1 VSVIR
6 PAATY
11 PLFMGAA
18 GHHDSYDWLK
28 DHIRDIPDFPT
39 PGVVFKDLTPL
50 LAHPQAFASAMKAL
64 ALPFETAGITKV
76 VGIEARG
83 FIVAAPVAV
92 TLAAGFV
99 PVRKKGKLPWR
110 TEEASYALE
119 YGTDTLEIHADAVA
133 RGDRVLI
140 VDDVIATGGTA
151 AATVE
156 LVRRL
161 GGEVV
166 GLGFLAELE
175 FLGGRQRLIDDGA
188 VKADDVTALVA
199 YA

>member
-1 VSVIR
+1 MGPASV
-6 PAATY
+6 Y
-11 PLFMGAA
+11 DD
-18 GHHDSYDWLK
+18 HDWLK
-28 DHIRDIPDFPT
+28 DYIRDVPDFPQA
-39 PGVVFKDLTPL
+39 GVMFKDLTPL
-50 LAHPQAFASAMKAL
+50 LAHPQAFSSAVKAI
-64 ALPFETAGITKV
+64 AGPFEVAGITKV

-92 TLAAGFV
+92 TLGAGFV

-110 TEEASYALE
+110 TEVAAYDLE
-119 YGTDTLEIHADAVA
+119 YGSDTLEIHDDALST
-133 RGDRVLI
+133 GDRVLV

-166 GLGFLAELE
+166 GLGFLAELA
-175 FLGGRQRLIDDGA
+175 FLGGRARLVERAA
-188 VKADDVTALVA
+188 VHPDTITALVA

>member
-1 VSVIR
+1 
-6 PAATY
+6 
-11 PLFMGAA
+11 MGTARVA
-18 GHHDSYDWLK
+18 HEHDWLK
-28 DHIRDIPDFPT
+28 AHVRDVPDFPQA
-39 PGVVFKDLTPL
+39 GVVFKDLTPL
-50 LAHPQAFASAMKAL
+50 LAHPQAFASAVKAI
-64 ALPFETAGITKV
+64 ALPFEVSGITKV

-92 TLAAGFV
+92 TLGAGFV

-110 TEEASYALE
+110 TEIASYDLE
-119 YGTDTLEIHADAVA
+119 YGSDSLEIHDDAVTS
-133 RGDRVLI
+133 GDRVLV

-166 GLGFLAELE
+166 GLGFLVELE
-175 FLGGRQRLIDDGA
+175 FLGGRTRLVQRAALEAATI
-188 VKADDVTALVA
+188 TALVA

>member
-1 VSVIR
+1 
-6 PAATY
+6 
-11 PLFMGAA
+11 MGTARV
-18 GHHDSYDWLK
+18 GHNHEWLK
-28 DHIRDIPDFPT
+28 AHVRDVADFPQS
-39 PGVVFKDLTPL
+39 GVVFKDLTPL
-50 LAHPQAFASAMKAL
+50 LAHPQAFASAVKAI
-64 ALPFETAGITKV
+64 ALPFEISGITKV

-92 TLAAGFV
+92 TLGAGFV

-110 TEEASYALE
+110 TEVASYDLE
-119 YGTDTLEIHADAVA
+119 YGSDSLEIHDDAVTA
-133 RGDRVLI
+133 GDRVLV

-161 GGEVV
+161 GGDVV
-166 GLGFLAELE
+166 GLGFLVELE
-175 FLGGRQRLIDDGA
+175 FLGGRTRLVQRAGLDPDTI
-188 VKADDVTALVA
+188 TALVA

>member
-1 VSVIR
+1 ME
-6 PAATY
+6 AASH
-11 PLFMGAA
+11 P
-18 GHHDSYDWLK
+18 HDAYGWLK
-28 DHIRDIPDFPT
+28 EHIRDVPDFPT
-39 PGVVFKDLTPL
+39 AGVVFKDLTPL
-50 LAHPQAFASAMKAL
+50 LAHPQAFSSAMKAL
-64 ALPFETAGITKV
+64 ALPFETSGITKV

-92 TLAAGFV
+92 TLGAGFV

-110 TEEASYALE
+110 TEQATYALE

-133 RGDRVLI
+133 PGDRVLV

-156 LVRRL
+156 LVHRL
-161 GGEVV
+161 GGNVV

-175 FLGGRQRLIDDGA
+175 FLGGRRRLIEDGVA
-188 VKADDVTALVA
+188 KPEDVAALVS